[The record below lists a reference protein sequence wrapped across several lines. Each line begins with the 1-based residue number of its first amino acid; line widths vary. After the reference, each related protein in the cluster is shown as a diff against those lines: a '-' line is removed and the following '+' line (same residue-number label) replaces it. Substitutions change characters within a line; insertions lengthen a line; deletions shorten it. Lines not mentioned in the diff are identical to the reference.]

1 LIILI
6 IDHDLAEKVTMKT
19 TRLLMM
25 ITASLTFFASSLAF
39 AEEHVVNAE
48 ARIFKPDIIY
58 IQPGDTVRWTNMT
71 SHNAVTYVAPDGSS
85 GFGEKGKLP
94 GGSFSASPDK
104 EGIYGY
110 ACEPH
115 AGMGMVGVIVVGNA
129 TKDVQDAA
137 LKKADETLQGP
148 FRRLMGT
155 IKKVKVQ

>member
-1 LIILI
+1 
-6 IDHDLAEKVTMKT
+6 MKT
-19 TRLLMM
+19 AKLLM
-25 ITASLTFFASSLAF
+25 ITSILAVFATNAAV

-71 SHNAVTYVAPDGSS
+71 SHNAVTYVTPDGSA

-94 GGSFSASPDK
+94 GGSFSATPDK
-104 EGIYGY
+104 EGIFGY
-110 ACEPH
+110 VCEPH

-129 TKDVQDAA
+129 TKEVQDAA
-137 LKKADETLQGP
+137 LKQADETLQGP